1 MKKRTKGVLAAALA
15 AAGVFLLAGLDARL
29 LVRAYTVE
37 SGRLTGPVRLA
48 VLTDLHACAY
58 GEGQRELLD
67 AVAEQSPDLVLLCG
81 DIVDDEP
88 RTRWRPWR
96 RYGPPIMSPA
106 ITSSGRGGWTR

>member
-58 GEGQRELLD
+58 GVSVVMIQNLILIRNLF
-67 AVAEQSPDLVLLCG
+67 
-81 DIVDDEP
+81 
-88 RTRWRPWR
+88 R
-96 RYGPPIMSPA
+96 RLPN
-106 ITSSGRGGWTR
+106 

>member
-48 VLTDLHACAY
+48 VLTDLHAC
-58 GEGQRELLD
+58 D
-67 AVAEQSPDLVLLCG
+67 
-81 DIVDDEP
+81 
-88 RTRWRPWR
+88 
-96 RYGPPIMSPA
+96 
-106 ITSSGRGGWTR
+106 

>member
-48 VLTDLHACAY
+48 VLTYLHACAY
-58 GEGQRELLD
+58 GEGQR
-67 AVAEQSPDLVLLCG
+67 
-81 DIVDDEP
+81 
-88 RTRWRPWR
+88 
-96 RYGPPIMSPA
+96 
-106 ITSSGRGGWTR
+106 